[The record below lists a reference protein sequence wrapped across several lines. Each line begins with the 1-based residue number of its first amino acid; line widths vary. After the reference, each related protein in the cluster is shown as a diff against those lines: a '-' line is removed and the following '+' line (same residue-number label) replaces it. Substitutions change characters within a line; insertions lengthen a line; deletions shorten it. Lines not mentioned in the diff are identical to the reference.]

1 MLVWYRDAQYTVNH
15 VTTPIFA
22 PPSTGS
28 KGQLLIVDS
37 HFDPL
42 RRTGEAAEHDPT
54 TLKNLP
60 SRAQS
65 SNAAFAKRPTRQFR
79 ECVEDPAGSYT
90 TYCNVHAPLAGVPHF
105 TDAKGW
111 YPGMELRGEDLF
123 FRDIDASVVVPS
135 KDNRR
140 YTTRIVDENGNP
152 LTDLYGTDLGDGI
165 ILGSGDPADG
175 NPLDTPVED
184 LSLGV
189 ELTVR
194 RVAGNNR
201 WVVIGVHAP
210 RPTTPPSPSPVL
222 GAR

>member
-1 MLVWYRDAQYTVNH
+1 M
-15 VTTPIFA
+15 
-22 PPSTGS
+22 
-28 KGQLLIVDS
+28 DS

-42 RRTGEAAEHDPT
+42 RRSGEAATHDPT

-65 SNAAFAKRPTRQFR
+65 SNAAFAKRRTRQFE
-79 ECVEDPAGSYT
+79 ECIEEPAGSYAV
-90 TYCNVHAPLAGVPHF
+90 YCNTHAPLAGVAHF
-105 TDAKGW
+105 TGAKGW
-111 YPGMELRGEDLF
+111 YPGLELRGEDVF
-123 FRDIDASVVVPS
+123 FRDVDASVVVPS
-135 KDNRR
+135 RDNRR
-140 YTTRIVDENGNP
+140 YTTRIVDADGNP

-189 ELTVR
+189 ELEVR

-201 WVVIGVHAP
+201 WVVIGIHAARADN
-210 RPTTPPSPSPVL
+210 RP
-222 GAR
+222 

>member
-1 MLVWYRDAQYTVNH
+1 
-15 VTTPIFA
+15 
-22 PPSTGS
+22 
-28 KGQLLIVDS
+28 
-37 HFDPL
+37 
-42 RRTGEAAEHDPT
+42 
-54 TLKNLP
+54 
-60 SRAQS
+60 
-65 SNAAFAKRPTRQFR
+65 
-79 ECVEDPAGSYT
+79 
-90 TYCNVHAPLAGVPHF
+90 
-105 TDAKGW
+105 
-111 YPGMELRGEDLF
+111 
-123 FRDIDASVVVPS
+123 VVVPS

-152 LTDLYGTDLGDGI
+152 LSDLYGTDLGDGI